1 VSTEIMARIH
11 KTFTSVFVRASR
23 SAPSCVVS
31 MSPAGLRSSTSS
43 SSLALEQEFGVRFG
57 RRRRHG
63 HDQHPDRDGAH
74 PSARQV
80 SASLDQHLELAV
92 LIRAGRRALLRLFA
106 EGKVAG
112 TTHTCI
118 GQELSAVMLADSLDR
133 ERDIIFSNHRC
144 HGHFIAWTGDV
155 EGLIAEVMGRRTG
168 VCRGIGGSQHLCG
181 RQFFSN
187 GVQGGIVPVSAGIA
201 YAQKLSQSGGIVAVC
216 VGDGTLG
223 EGVRVR
229 DLQHRI
235 QVGTAAAD
243 HARETICMH
252 SRPRSARPSLVTSVR
267 EQRPSAFAR
276 LLAAL
281 GSMRRSVQPCAPRRT
296 TTARPARRRSCA
308 WILIRLAAHSKG
320 DDDRDSGEIRHY
332 ASAIRSTVSSRH
344 SAASTSAYAQ
354 PMSAS
359 SGQLRA
365 PAARPRIQSPPH

>member
-1 VSTEIMARIH
+1 M
-11 KTFTSVFVRASR
+11 
-23 SAPSCVVS
+23 
-31 MSPAGLRSSTSS
+31 
-43 SSLALEQEFGVRFG
+43 
-57 RRRRHG
+57 
-63 HDQHPDRDGAH
+63 
-74 PSARQV
+74 

-92 LIRAGRRALLRLFA
+92 LIRAVEERLLRLFA

-223 EGVRVR
+223 EGVVY
-229 DLQHRI
+229 
-235 QVGTAAAD
+235 
-243 HARETICMH
+243 ETFNI
-252 SRPRSARPSLVTSVR
+252 
-267 EQRPSAFAR
+267 
-276 LLAAL
+276 
-281 GSMRRSVQPCAPRRT
+281 
-296 TTARPARRRSCA
+296 
-308 WILIRLAAHSKG
+308 
-320 DDDRDSGEIRHY
+320 
-332 ASAIRSTVSSRH
+332 AS
-344 SAASTSAYAQ
+344 
-354 PMSAS
+354 
-359 SGQLRA
+359 
-365 PAARPRIQSPPH
+365 